1 MREPRRNDYECR
13 RYWFYA
19 DLYGLC
25 VFMTP
30 GLAFFYGGLV
40 RRKNVVNTMMA
51 CAAIMG
57 LSVVM
62 WTLFGYSLAFG
73 GNHGGIIGDFRWFAM
88 NGVGWEPGPY
98 ADTIPH
104 LVFAAFQMM
113 FAMITPA
120 LITGAVVGR
129 MRFKALFL
137 FVAIWPVIV
146 YYPMAHMVWGD
157 GGFLAAIGSVD
168 FAGGNVVHISSGV
181 SALVLAIYLKQR
193 RGYAKATYRTHNIP
207 FVFLGAAMLWFG
219 WFGFNAGSALK
230 ADGLAAHAFM
240 TSSISSA
247 CALLTWM
254 LIEVI
259 REGKPTLVGASTG
272 LVIGL
277 VAITPGAGFVPVWAS
292 FIIGILVSPICY
304 FTVILLKQ
312 KLKIDDALD
321 AFGCHGIGGIWGGIA
336 TGLFGKSSI
345 NSVAK
350 WDGLVFGDYRLFLA
364 QVLSIVITIA
374 VAIVGTLICIGI
386 VRIFTPLRVDPK
398 EELVGLDA
406 SQHGENA
413 YPSFN
418 GFD

>member
-1 MREPRRNDYECR
+1 MMNAGDTGFMLICTA
-13 RYWFYA
+13 F
-19 DLYGLC
+19 
-25 VFMTP
+25 VFFMTP

-51 CAAIMG
+51 CGAIMG

-73 GNHGGIIGDFRWFAM
+73 GNHGGIIGDLRWFAL

-104 LVFAAFQMM
+104 LVFVAFQMM

-129 MRFKALFL
+129 MRFKALFF
-137 FVAIWPVIV
+137 FVAIWSLIV

-181 SALVLAIYLKQR
+181 SALVLAIYLGQR
-193 RGYAKATYRTHNIP
+193 RVYAKATYRTHNIP
-207 FVFLGAAMLWFG
+207 FVFLGSAMLWFG

-259 REGKPTLVGASTG
+259 REGKPTLVGAATG

>member
-1 MREPRRNDYECR
+1 MMNAGDTGFMLICTA
-13 RYWFYA
+13 F
-19 DLYGLC
+19 
-25 VFMTP
+25 VFFMTP

-51 CAAIMG
+51 CGAIMG

-73 GNHGGIIGDFRWFAM
+73 GNHGGIIGDFRWFAL

-104 LVFAAFQMM
+104 LVFVAFQMM

-129 MRFKALFL
+129 MRFKALF
-137 FVAIWPVIV
+137 FFIAIWSLIV

-181 SALVLAIYLKQR
+181 SALVLAIYLGQR

-304 FTVILLKQ
+304 FTVLLLKQ

-336 TGLFGKSSI
+336 TGLFGKTSI

-350 WDGLVFGDYRLFLA
+350 WDGLVFGDHRLFLA

-374 VAIVGTLICIGI
+374 VAIVGTLICIGL
-386 VRIFTPLRVDPK
+386 VLIFTPLRVDPK
-398 EELVGLDA
+398 EEMVGLDA

>member
-1 MREPRRNDYECR
+1 MMNAGDTGFMLICTA
-13 RYWFYA
+13 F
-19 DLYGLC
+19 
-25 VFMTP
+25 VFFMTP

-51 CAAIMG
+51 CGAIMG

-73 GNHGGIIGDFRWFAM
+73 GNHGGIIGDLRWFAL

-98 ADTIPH
+98 TDTIPH
-104 LVFAAFQMM
+104 LVFVAFQMM

-129 MRFKALFL
+129 MRFKALFF
-137 FVAIWPVIV
+137 FVAIWSLIV
-146 YYPMAHMVWGD
+146 YCPMAHMVWGD

-181 SALVLAIYLKQR
+181 SALVLAIYLGQR

-207 FVFLGAAMLWFG
+207 FVFLGSAMLWFG

-259 REGKPTLVGASTG
+259 REGKPTLVGAATG

>member
-1 MREPRRNDYECR
+1 MMNAGDTGFMLICTA
-13 RYWFYA
+13 F
-19 DLYGLC
+19 
-25 VFMTP
+25 VFFMTP

-51 CAAIMG
+51 CGAIMG

-73 GNHGGIIGDFRWFAM
+73 GNHGGIIGDFRWFAL

-104 LVFAAFQMM
+104 LVFVAFQMM

-129 MRFKALFL
+129 MRFKALF
-137 FVAIWPVIV
+137 FFIAIWSLIV

-157 GGFLAAIGSVD
+157 GGFLATIGSVD

-181 SALVLAIYLKQR
+181 SALVLAIYLGQR

-247 CALLTWM
+247 CTLLTWM

-336 TGLFGKSSI
+336 TGLFGKTSI

-350 WDGLVFGDYRLFLA
+350 WDGLVFGDHRLFLA
-364 QVLSIVITIA
+364 QVLSIVITIT

-398 EELVGLDA
+398 EEMVGLDA

>member
-1 MREPRRNDYECR
+1 MNAGDTGFMLICTA
-13 RYWFYA
+13 F
-19 DLYGLC
+19 
-25 VFMTP
+25 VFFMTP

-51 CAAIMG
+51 CGAIMG

-73 GNHGGIIGDFRWFAM
+73 GNHGGIIGDLRWFAL

-104 LVFAAFQMM
+104 LVFVAFQMM

-129 MRFKALFL
+129 MRFKALFF
-137 FVAIWPVIV
+137 FVAIWSLIV

-157 GGFLAAIGSVD
+157 GGFLAVIGSVD

-181 SALVLAIYLKQR
+181 SALVLAIYLGQR

-207 FVFLGAAMLWFG
+207 FVFLGSAMLWFG

-272 LVIGL
+272 LVIVL

>member
-1 MREPRRNDYECR
+1 MMNAGDTGFILICTA
-13 RYWFYA
+13 F
-19 DLYGLC
+19 
-25 VFMTP
+25 VFFMTP

-51 CAAIMG
+51 CGAIMG

-73 GNHGGIIGDFRWFAM
+73 GNHGGIIGDFRWFAL

-104 LVFAAFQMM
+104 LVFVVFQMM

-129 MRFKALFL
+129 MRFKALF
-137 FVAIWPVIV
+137 FFIAIWSLIV

-304 FTVILLKQ
+304 FTVLLLKQ

-336 TGLFGKSSI
+336 TGLFGKTSV

-350 WDGLVFGDYRLFLA
+350 WDGLVFGDHRLFLA
-364 QVLSIVITIA
+364 QVLSIVITI
-374 VAIVGTLICIGI
+374 VIAIVGTLICIGI

-398 EELVGLDA
+398 EEMVGLDA

>member
-1 MREPRRNDYECR
+1 MNAGDTGFILICTA
-13 RYWFYA
+13 F
-19 DLYGLC
+19 
-25 VFMTP
+25 VFFMTP

-137 FVAIWPVIV
+137 FVAIWSVIV

-345 NSVAK
+345 NSAAK

>member
-1 MREPRRNDYECR
+1 MMNAGDTGFMLICTA
-13 RYWFYA
+13 F
-19 DLYGLC
+19 
-25 VFMTP
+25 VFFMTP

-51 CAAIMG
+51 CGAIMG

-73 GNHGGIIGDFRWFAM
+73 GNHGGIIGDFRWFSL

-104 LVFAAFQMM
+104 LVFVAFQMM

-129 MRFKALFL
+129 MRFKALF
-137 FVAIWPVIV
+137 FFIAIWSLIV

-181 SALVLAIYLKQR
+181 SALVLAIYLGQR

-207 FVFLGAAMLWFG
+207 FVFLGVAMLWFG

-304 FTVILLKQ
+304 FTVLLLKQ

-336 TGLFGKSSI
+336 TGLFGKTSI

-350 WDGLVFGDYRLFLA
+350 WDGLVFGDHRLFLA

-374 VAIVGTLICIGI
+374 VAIVGTLICIGL

-398 EELVGLDA
+398 EEMVGLDA

>member
-1 MREPRRNDYECR
+1 MNAGDTGFMLICTA
-13 RYWFYA
+13 F
-19 DLYGLC
+19 
-25 VFMTP
+25 VFFMTP

-51 CAAIMG
+51 CGAIMG

-73 GNHGGIIGDFRWFAM
+73 GNHGGIIGDFRWFGL
-88 NGVGWEPGPY
+88 NGVGMEAGPY
-98 ADTIPH
+98 ADSIPH
-104 LVFAAFQMM
+104 LVFCAFQMM

-129 MRFKALFL
+129 MRFKALF
-137 FVAIWPVIV
+137 FFIAIWSLIV

-181 SALVLAIYLKQR
+181 SALVLAIYLGQR

-336 TGLFGKSSI
+336 TGLFGKTSI

-350 WDGLVFGDYRLFLA
+350 WDGLVFGDHRLFLA

-398 EELVGLDA
+398 EEMVGLDA

>member
-1 MREPRRNDYECR
+1 MNAGDTGFMLICTA
-13 RYWFYA
+13 F
-19 DLYGLC
+19 
-25 VFMTP
+25 VFFMTP

-51 CAAIMG
+51 CGAIMG

-73 GNHGGIIGDFRWFAM
+73 GNHGGIIGDFRWFAL

-104 LVFAAFQMM
+104 LVFVAFQMM

-129 MRFKALFL
+129 MRFKALF
-137 FVAIWPVIV
+137 FFIAIWSLIV

-181 SALVLAIYLKQR
+181 SALVLAIYLGQR

-304 FTVILLKQ
+304 FTVLLLKQ

-336 TGLFGKSSI
+336 TGLFGKTSI

-350 WDGLVFGDYRLFLA
+350 WDGLVFGDHRLFLA

-374 VAIVGTLICIGI
+374 VAIVGTLICIGL

-398 EELVGLDA
+398 EEMVGLDA

>member
-1 MREPRRNDYECR
+1 MNAGDTGFMLICTA
-13 RYWFYA
+13 F
-19 DLYGLC
+19 
-25 VFMTP
+25 VFFMTP

-51 CAAIMG
+51 CGAIMG

-73 GNHGGIIGDFRWFAM
+73 GNHGGIIGDLRWFAL

-104 LVFAAFQMM
+104 LVFVAFQMM

-129 MRFKALFL
+129 MRFKALFF
-137 FVAIWPVIV
+137 FVAIWSLIV

-181 SALVLAIYLKQR
+181 SALVLAIYLGQR

-398 EELVGLDA
+398 EEMVGLDA

>member
-1 MREPRRNDYECR
+1 MNAGDTGFMLICSALV
-13 RYWFYA
+13 F
-19 DLYGLC
+19 
-25 VFMTP
+25 FMTP

-40 RRKNVVNTMMA
+40 RRKNVVSTMMA

-62 WTLFGYSLAFG
+62 WVLFGYSLSFG
-73 GNHGGIIGDFRWFAM
+73 GNHAGIIGDFRWFGLHGIKM
-88 NGVGWEPGPY
+88 NEAGPY
-98 ADTIPH
+98 ASTIPH
-104 LVFAAFQMM
+104 LVYIAFQMM

-120 LITGAVVGR
+120 LITGSLVGR
-129 MRFKALFL
+129 VKFKALFL
-137 FVAIWPVIV
+137 FIMFWSVIV
-146 YYPMAHMVWGD
+146 YYPMAHMVWGQ
-157 GGFLAAIGSVD
+157 GGLLAEIGSVD

-181 SALVLAIYLKQR
+181 SALVLAIYLGQR

-240 TSSISSA
+240 ISSISSA

-336 TGLFGKSSI
+336 TGLFGKTSI

-350 WDGLVFGDYRLFLA
+350 WDGLVFGDHRLFLA

-374 VAIVGTLICIGI
+374 VAIVGTLICIGL

-398 EELVGLDA
+398 EEMVGLDA

>member
-1 MREPRRNDYECR
+1 MMNAGDTGFMLICTA
-13 RYWFYA
+13 F
-19 DLYGLC
+19 
-25 VFMTP
+25 VFFMTP

-51 CAAIMG
+51 CGAIMG

-73 GNHGGIIGDFRWFAM
+73 GNHGGIIGDLRWFAL

-104 LVFAAFQMM
+104 LVFVAFQMM

-129 MRFKALFL
+129 MRFKALFF
-137 FVAIWPVIV
+137 FVAIWSLIV

-157 GGFLAAIGSVD
+157 GGFLAATGSVD

-181 SALVLAIYLKQR
+181 SALVLAIYLGQR

-207 FVFLGAAMLWFG
+207 FVFLGSAMLWFG

-259 REGKPTLVGASTG
+259 REGKPTLVGAATG

-386 VRIFTPLRVDPK
+386 VRIFTPLRVEPK

>member
-1 MREPRRNDYECR
+1 MNAGDTGFMLICTA
-13 RYWFYA
+13 F
-19 DLYGLC
+19 
-25 VFMTP
+25 VFFMTP

-57 LSVVM
+57 LSVIL

-73 GNHGGIIGDFRWFAM
+73 GNHGGIIGDFRWLAM

-137 FVAIWPVIV
+137 FTAIWSVIV
-146 YYPMAHMVWGD
+146 YYPMAHMVWGE
-157 GGFLAAIGSVD
+157 GGLLAAIGSVD

-247 CALLTWM
+247 CALLTWL

-336 TGLFGKSSI
+336 TGLFGKSSV

-350 WDGLVFGDYRLFLA
+350 WDGLVFGDHRLFLA

-386 VRIFTPLRVDPK
+386 VRIFTPLRVDSK
-398 EELVGLDA
+398 EELVGLDV

>member
-1 MREPRRNDYECR
+1 MDDECR
-13 RYWFYA
+13 RYWLYA
-19 DLYGLC
+19 LIC
-25 VFMTP
+25 TAFVFFMTP

-51 CAAIMG
+51 CGAIMG

-73 GNHGGIIGDFRWFAM
+73 GNHGGIIGDFRWFAL

-104 LVFAAFQMM
+104 LVFVAFQMM

-129 MRFKALFL
+129 MRFKALF
-137 FVAIWPVIV
+137 FFIAIWSLIV

-181 SALVLAIYLKQR
+181 SALVLAIYLGQR

-350 WDGLVFGDYRLFLA
+350 WDGLVFGDHRLFLA

>member
-1 MREPRRNDYECR
+1 MNAGDTGFMLICTA
-13 RYWFYA
+13 F
-19 DLYGLC
+19 
-25 VFMTP
+25 VFFMTP

-73 GNHGGIIGDFRWFAM
+73 GNHGGIIGDFQWFAM

-137 FVAIWPVIV
+137 FVAIWSVIV

-168 FAGGNVVHISSGV
+168 FAGGNVVHISSGI

>member
-1 MREPRRNDYECR
+1 MMNAGDTGFMLICTA
-13 RYWFYA
+13 F
-19 DLYGLC
+19 
-25 VFMTP
+25 VFFMTP

-51 CAAIMG
+51 CGAIMG

-73 GNHGGIIGDFRWFAM
+73 GNHGGIIGDLRWFAL

-104 LVFAAFQMM
+104 LVFVAFQMM

-129 MRFKALFL
+129 MRFKALFF
-137 FVAIWPVIV
+137 FVAIWSLIV

-181 SALVLAIYLKQR
+181 SALVLAIYLGQR

>member
-1 MREPRRNDYECR
+1 MMNAGDTGFMLICTA
-13 RYWFYA
+13 F
-19 DLYGLC
+19 
-25 VFMTP
+25 VFFMTP

-51 CAAIMG
+51 CGAIMG

-62 WTLFGYSLAFG
+62 WTLFGYSLAFV
-73 GNHGGIIGDFRWFAM
+73 GNHGGIIGDLRWFAL

-104 LVFAAFQMM
+104 LVFVAFQMM

-129 MRFKALFL
+129 MRFKALFF
-137 FVAIWPVIV
+137 FVAIWSLIV

-181 SALVLAIYLKQR
+181 SALVLAIYLGQR

-207 FVFLGAAMLWFG
+207 FVFLGSAMLWFG